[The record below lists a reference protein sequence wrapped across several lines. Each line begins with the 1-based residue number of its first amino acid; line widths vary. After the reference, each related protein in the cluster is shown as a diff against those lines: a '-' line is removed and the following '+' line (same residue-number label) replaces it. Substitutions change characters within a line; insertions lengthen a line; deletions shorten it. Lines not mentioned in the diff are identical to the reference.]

1 MLIPAT
7 ASQEGQRLSSNDLR
21 MRSLQQKPRTA
32 FNVNLLRDGQG
43 IHSLR
48 ATGGPPA
55 DHPLASLGPEAL
67 QQRAEERREQQ
78 NSLFKLPTGGRGL
91 LHELSG
97 HVRSA
102 TALMGGLVDEVIEG
116 TGGYCRGGRF
126 VCGKRTIRRVYWWL
140 RAVNCAVKVGLAW
153 SNSVARLIRWASG
166 CLG

>member
-7 ASQEGQRLSSNDLR
+7 ANQEGQRLSSNDLR

-32 FNVNLLRDGQG
+32 FTANLLRDGQG

-78 NSLFKLPTGGRGL
+78 NSLFELPTGGRGL
-91 LHELSG
+91 LHQLSG
-97 HVRSA
+97 QVRSA
-102 TALMGGLVDEVIEG
+102 TAFMGGLVDEVIEG
-116 TGGYCRGGRF
+116 TEGVLQGRQVHMRQTDNQARVLVASRSELRGKGGF
-126 VCGKRTIRRVYWWL
+126 
-140 RAVNCAVKVGLAW
+140 GLEQFG
-153 SNSVARLIRWASG
+153 STFDS
-166 CLG
+166 LG

>member
-1 MLIPAT
+1 
-7 ASQEGQRLSSNDLR
+7 

-78 NSLFKLPTGGRGL
+78 ISLFKLPTGGRGL
-91 LHELSG
+91 LHQLSG
-97 HVRSA
+97 QVRST
-102 TALMGGLVDEVIEG
+102 TALMGGLVDEVLEG
-116 TGGYCRGGRF
+116 TGGVLQGRQIHMRQTDNQARVLVASRSELRGKGGF
-126 VCGKRTIRRVYWWL
+126 
-140 RAVNCAVKVGLAW
+140 GLEQFGNTFE
-153 SNSVARLIRWASG
+153 S
-166 CLG
+166 LG